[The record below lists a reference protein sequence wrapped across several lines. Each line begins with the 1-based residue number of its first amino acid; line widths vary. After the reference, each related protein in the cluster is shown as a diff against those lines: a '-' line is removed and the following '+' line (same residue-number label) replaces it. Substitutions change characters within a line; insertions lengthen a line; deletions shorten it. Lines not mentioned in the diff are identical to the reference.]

1 MKKIKQNKFNL
12 KLSKK
17 LFPVLLASFLLIQPF
32 SALIL
37 VNTVNAETCADECAY
52 IGQRQESGDSYRIC
66 GNYDSDC
73 CYEWSQWYT
82 NTPTCN
88 PTCADECAYIGQKKC
103 SDSTHTQ
110 TCGNYDSD
118 CCFEWSSPQSCGS
131 GQVCQNGTCVAQQ
144 VNDPVTGSLVVSSY
158 SVCVG
163 KSISITLTGQDDN
176 GMVQL
181 KLMVEKSGVTE
192 NTFTHDCSGASCS
205 KTWEVVKNVAGQYKL
220 TAKFFGKKPDG
231 TNEVYSIDDIYI
243 EFKSCP
249 ISVDI
254 KANGSNGPINVSCNS
269 NVNLTWTSQNANS
282 CQASGDWSGSKPTSG
297 SETAGPLNV
306 SKTYTFAI
314 TCTGTAGSASD
325 EVKVNVEPCCQLPQ
339 VTTLNATNISQNSA
353 VLNGRLDSTGNYTPV
368 EVWFQYG
375 KNSSYGYETSH
386 QLKYSIGEFSAN
398 IYSLTSCTTYH
409 FRAAAKNNVG
419 TSYGQDKVF
428 DTQCPSVSVDIKA
441 NGSNGPITIPYNSSA
456 NLTWTSQ
463 NADSCTASGAWSGT
477 KAISGSESTGNLT
490 SSKTYTLTC
499 QGLGGSASDSVTINV
514 SQNHPPIANA
524 GPNKEIYETE
534 SVILE
539 GSGSDPDGD
548 QITFHW
554 TCTGGTLSNSSIAQ
568 PIFYSPI
575 VSSDTTYTCTLT
587 VTDSHN
593 ASDSDSVNILVKEHH
608 CLTLSV
614 SLSANPNSGCAPLNN
629 VDLTASVSG
638 TASGEIIYFFDCT
651 NDGVWEKTITSG
663 DSIYTASDLC
673 NYSSAGNYTAKTR
686 VQREG
691 LSAENTTQIA
701 VQSCYSNHPPIADA
715 GSDKDIYE
723 NQSVT
728 LNGSG
733 YDPDGYSVTYYWSCT
748 GGYLSNRYI
757 AQPTFDAPS
766 VSSNTYYTC
775 NLTVTD
781 NEGLTDFDSMRV
793 LVREKTYSSVSL
805 DVSKS
810 VKNLSRGDTQ
820 WYHSYRSADPDDR
833 LLFQIEIESTGSM
846 EARDVMVKDS
856 LPDNI
861 IYEGNLR
868 IDDVYSSKNIS
879 TQTINIGDLSPGQIK
894 TITFEAKVASKD
906 KFSYGTTDLINT
918 ALVYNTET
926 SDSDTCK
933 VIVKK
938 TAVAGAVTEIS
949 TGITNGILNS
959 ILLPLFIA
967 FAVVW
972 IFRSK
977 FVGLDKWSE
986 KKKKETEEYRANKLL
1001 KKKIAQLR
1009 TQGIV

>member
-1 MKKIKQNKFNL
+1 MKKIKQNKFNI

-192 NTFTHDCSGASCS
+192 NTFTYNCSGASCS

-249 ISVDI
+249 I
-254 KANGSNGPINVSCNS
+254 
-269 NVNLTWTSQNANS
+269 
-282 CQASGDWSGSKPTSG
+282 
-297 SETAGPLNV
+297 
-306 SKTYTFAI
+306 
-314 TCTGTAGSASD
+314 
-325 EVKVNVEPCCQLPQ
+325 
-339 VTTLNATNISQNSA
+339 
-353 VLNGRLDSTGNYTPV
+353 
-368 EVWFQYG
+368 
-375 KNSSYGYETSH
+375 
-386 QLKYSIGEFSAN
+386 
-398 IYSLTSCTTYH
+398 
-409 FRAAAKNNVG
+409 
-419 TSYGQDKVF
+419 
-428 DTQCPSVSVDIKA
+428 SVDIKA

-524 GPNKEIYETE
+524 GPDKEIYETE

-846 EARDVMVKDS
+846 EALDVMVKDS

>member
-1 MKKIKQNKFNL
+1 
-12 KLSKK
+12 
-17 LFPVLLASFLLIQPF
+17 
-32 SALIL
+32 
-37 VNTVNAETCADECAY
+37 
-52 IGQRQESGDSYRIC
+52 
-66 GNYDSDC
+66 
-73 CYEWSQWYT
+73 
-82 NTPTCN
+82 
-88 PTCADECAYIGQKKC
+88 
-103 SDSTHTQ
+103 
-110 TCGNYDSD
+110 
-118 CCFEWSSPQSCGS
+118 
-131 GQVCQNGTCVAQQ
+131 
-144 VNDPVTGSLVVSSY
+144 
-158 SVCVG
+158 
-163 KSISITLTGQDDN
+163 
-176 GMVQL
+176 
-181 KLMVEKSGVTE
+181 MVEKSGVTE

-231 TNEVYSIDDIYI
+231 TTEVYSIDDIYI

-249 ISVDI
+249 I
-254 KANGSNGPINVSCNS
+254 
-269 NVNLTWTSQNANS
+269 
-282 CQASGDWSGSKPTSG
+282 
-297 SETAGPLNV
+297 
-306 SKTYTFAI
+306 
-314 TCTGTAGSASD
+314 
-325 EVKVNVEPCCQLPQ
+325 
-339 VTTLNATNISQNSA
+339 
-353 VLNGRLDSTGNYTPV
+353 
-368 EVWFQYG
+368 
-375 KNSSYGYETSH
+375 
-386 QLKYSIGEFSAN
+386 
-398 IYSLTSCTTYH
+398 
-409 FRAAAKNNVG
+409 
-419 TSYGQDKVF
+419 
-428 DTQCPSVSVDIKA
+428 SVDIKA

-846 EARDVMVKDS
+846 EALDVMVKDS

>member
-1 MKKIKQNKFNL
+1 MKKIKQNKFNI

-249 ISVDI
+249 I
-254 KANGSNGPINVSCNS
+254 
-269 NVNLTWTSQNANS
+269 
-282 CQASGDWSGSKPTSG
+282 
-297 SETAGPLNV
+297 
-306 SKTYTFAI
+306 
-314 TCTGTAGSASD
+314 
-325 EVKVNVEPCCQLPQ
+325 
-339 VTTLNATNISQNSA
+339 
-353 VLNGRLDSTGNYTPV
+353 
-368 EVWFQYG
+368 
-375 KNSSYGYETSH
+375 
-386 QLKYSIGEFSAN
+386 
-398 IYSLTSCTTYH
+398 
-409 FRAAAKNNVG
+409 
-419 TSYGQDKVF
+419 
-428 DTQCPSVSVDIKA
+428 SVDIKA

-846 EARDVMVKDS
+846 EALDVMVKDS